1 MPDDALASFEEKWS
15 LAHPELSL
23 ALHFA
28 APSQRALVSALAC
41 LGYEMAHA
49 AFRIEQPEVAAGKL
63 HWWSEELAACAGG
76 QSRHP
81 LTAVLCA
88 DAPMREL
95 PASAWRALARG
106 ALAQREAAPAANLA
120 QLLDTYRR
128 FYEPFV
134 AIERVLYPHLDA
146 DASAQAQALS
156 RAFHESVRLRETLA
170 GDRLPVPLDVLAR
183 QQLSRGDLAVAG
195 AQRDAALRE
204 HFSALAGAM
213 RSVRTAGLPALP
225 AIGLR
230 ADLQRCRSAAT
241 AADPLAESTRKAGR
255 IGVPSVLA
263 GWRAARRMRASP

>member
-1 MPDDALASFEEKWS
+1 MSDDAPASFEEKWS
-15 LAHPELSL
+15 LAHPELPL
-23 ALHFA
+23 ALRFA

-63 HWWSEELAACAGG
+63 HWWSEELAASAGG
-76 QSRHP
+76 RSRHP

-88 DAPMREL
+88 HAPMRAL
-95 PASAWRALARG
+95 PASAWRALANG

-134 AIERVLYPHLDA
+134 AIERTLCPNLDA

-156 RAFHESVRLRETLA
+156 RAFNESVRLQEALA

-204 HFSALAGAM
+204 HFAALAEAM
-213 RSVRTAGLPALP
+213 RNVRTAGLPALP
-225 AIGLR
+225 AIGLHAGLR
-230 ADLQRCRSAAT
+230 RSRSAAA
-241 AADPLAESTRKAGR
+241 AADPLAESARKAGR